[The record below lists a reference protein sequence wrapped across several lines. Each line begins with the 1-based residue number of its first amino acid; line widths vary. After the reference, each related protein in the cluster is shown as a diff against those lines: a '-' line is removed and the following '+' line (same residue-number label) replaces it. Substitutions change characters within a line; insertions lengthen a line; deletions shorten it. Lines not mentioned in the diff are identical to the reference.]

1 MAAPRTRGSAW
12 VNVVVLVAIVGVVLG
27 GLWAMQA
34 FRQGSQ
40 VSAVEV
46 PDSGAPVPKVGEYAP
61 VFAARTIAGDELD
74 LEALRGKPVWLLFN
88 ATWCA
93 NCRAEMPDVQAMHE
107 RYGADLVVLSV
118 FISDTASAVAA
129 YGSQLGL
136 TFHQVGDTS
145 GQLGALYRGTGVPT
159 HYFIAAD
166 GTIAAI
172 EVGAL
177 SEAAMTE
184 RIQPLL
190 G

>member
-1 MAAPRTRGSAW
+1 MATPRTRGW
-12 VNVVVLVAIVGVVLG
+12 VNVAVLAAIVAAVLG

-34 FRQGSQ
+34 FGQSSQ

-46 PDSGAPVPKVGEYAP
+46 PDSGAPVPKVGELAP
-61 VFAARTIAGDELD
+61 VFTARTTAGDEID
-74 LEALRGKPVWLLFN
+74 LEALRGRPVWLLFN

-107 RYGADLVVLSV
+107 RYGADLAIVSV
-118 FISDTASAVAA
+118 FISDTPSAVVS
-129 YGSQLGL
+129 YTTQLGL
-136 TFHQVGDTS
+136 GFHHVVDTS
-145 GQLGALYRGTGVPT
+145 SQIGALYRVTGVPS

-166 GTIAAI
+166 GTLTHV

-177 SEAAMTE
+177 SEATMTE
-184 RIQPLL
+184 RIHALL